1 MIYNLQIL
9 RAIAAFLVL
18 FVHVDLFAR
27 PLGIEKRW
35 LEFGNA
41 GVDLFFVLSG
51 FLMVHT
57 ASRKPPAASAFAAN
71 RVLRVV
77 PLYWVCTLTVFLI
90 AATRP
95 ELLGATRASWL
106 ELLKSLMF
114 IPFVKSNGLVMP
126 VLFVGWTLNYEMFFY
141 AVFAA
146 LLWFT
151 RSNVRRTAFLSIGIL
166 ALIVMIGAWFRP
178 AAVEVRFFADSIVLE
193 FALGMG
199 VALVLGQ
206 DRTIP
211 RRMALPLLAGALAS
225 LIYGAL
231 LRSGLPR
238 AVVCGIPAAVVLL
251 CAVSLERS
259 GNCVRHRAV
268 QLLGDASYALYLT
281 HAFVLQGIG
290 KLLPAKASTT
300 TVLVAMAVA
309 FALAQCLAI
318 LVHMVVERPMTRRL
332 RMMFQRHK
340 GTASVQ
346 TKPTLAG
353 EL

>member
-18 FVHVDLFAR
+18 FVHIDLFAR
-27 PLGIEKRW
+27 PLGIETRW

-77 PLYWVCTLTVFLI
+77 PLYWVCTLAVFLI
-90 AATRP
+90 AATLP

-114 IPFVKSNGLVMP
+114 IPFVKSNGLAMP

-146 LLWFT
+146 FLWLT
-151 RSNVRRTAFLSIGIL
+151 RSNVRRTAFLSIGML
-166 ALIVMIGAWFRP
+166 ALIVIFGAWFRSAP
-178 AAVEVRFFADSIVLE
+178 VEVRFFTHPIVLE

-199 VALVLGQ
+199 VALALGQ

-211 RRMALPLLAGALAS
+211 RGMALPLLAVALAS

-231 LRSGLPR
+231 LGSGLPR
-238 AVVCGIPAAVVLL
+238 AIVCGIPAAIVLL

-259 GNCVRHRAV
+259 GNCLRHRTV

-300 TVLVAMAVA
+300 TVLLAMVGA

-318 LVHMVVERPMTRRL
+318 LVHMMVERPMTRRL
-332 RMMFQRHK
+332 RLMFQRHR
-340 GTASVQ
+340 TAPVQ
-346 TKPTLAG
+346 TTPALAG